1 MVAQPLPVEE
11 VGHGLISAAV
21 NSSAL
26 NISVNNL
33 GVDEGGQVR
42 IKNKHLIQNYLFV
55 SNPPP
60 PRIPDHP
67 RAGGLTRWW
76 GSSLGAG
83 GALVS
88 WPLAIHLWETAR
100 APARPLRRLQA
111 RPLLHGRPLGGVAP
125 GAILPCPVVDLGP
138 EAPLPTFTSPCSSSF
153 TSPCSKL
160 PGVGVKTGL
169 TLSQPGDVAEWPHFS
184 DPVCSAGLPLGL
196 Q

>member
-1 MVAQPLPVEE
+1 MVAQPLPV
-11 VGHGLISAAV
+11 VGHGLISAAI

-55 SNPPP
+55 SPP

-76 GSSLGAG
+76 GSSLEGAG

-88 WPLAIHLWETAR
+88 WPLAICLWETAR
-100 APARPLRRLQA
+100 APTRPLRRLQA
-111 RPLLHGRPLGGVAP
+111 RPLLHCRPLGGVAP
-125 GAILPCPVVDLGP
+125 GAILPCPVVGPGP
-138 EAPLPTFTSPCSSSF
+138 EVPLPTFTSPCSSSF

-160 PGVGVKTGL
+160 PGVG
-169 TLSQPGDVAEWPHFS
+169 
-184 DPVCSAGLPLGL
+184 
-196 Q
+196 